1 MTSIASVAVLAGFS
15 VPNAQMMSSGARLL
29 LSFYTH
35 THQITLQT
43 TLNVETYWNS
53 KRELWLGTGKR
64 NSGHVRRRLPRWV
77 AVHGW
82 HDLRWGHALR
92 ERDGA
97 I

>member
-1 MTSIASVAVLAGFS
+1 MA
-15 VPNAQMMSSGARLL
+15 
-29 LSFYTH
+29 
-35 THQITLQT
+35 
-43 TLNVETYWNS
+43 TYWNS

-97 I
+97 VRVVPHDDHRRVRHLLPEAPDDEDHRQLSVTSM